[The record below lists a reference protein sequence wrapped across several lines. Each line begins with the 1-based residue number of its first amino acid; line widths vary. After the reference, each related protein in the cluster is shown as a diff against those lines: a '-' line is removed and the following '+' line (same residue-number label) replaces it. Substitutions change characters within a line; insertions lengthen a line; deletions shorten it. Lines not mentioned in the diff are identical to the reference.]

1 MKKRIV
7 SMLLAIVMV
16 VGLVPGMALTAN
28 AAYTGSPVLKS
39 AIASQETPDD
49 VTLTY
54 EFQSSSWYPT
64 AGTTYKLYADTNK
77 TTEAGSVV
85 LTDGTTP
92 TLEVTLNEAPV
103 RDTRYYLTATAPN
116 SDESKFTSVVVKT
129 YRITNGFAFSYGE
142 YSDIGFVDFFQDQ
155 MTYDI
160 VLPPATAKDAAISVE
175 FETAN
180 GATVTY
186 SGDTALSNG
195 SGSITAAVVSKTP
208 VLSYT
213 YTINFTTMNLDG
225 QGTETE
231 PYLITSSAELK
242 QLADCLNN
250 CGAAPMDTDSC
261 GYGNFCGYYFKLT
274 KDIDL
279 DGIEWEPIGHSGST
293 YFAGHFDG
301 DDHTISNMTTTGR
314 TAPGEDG
321 TDCSRFNAAGLF
333 GWCAF
338 GSVKNVTVDNAD
350 VTAIGQNEMGYAGGL
365 IAVPFGCSVIN
376 CHVKNSTIES
386 GRVPITNS
394 NFAGGVAGM
403 AAAATFEECSS
414 VNNTVRGTMYVGG
427 FIGSQEGE
435 SNYTDC
441 YVADTTIESVMVSSS
456 FNCNVGGFASASQ
469 DGDYVMTNCFVY
481 DCKTQVADGANTN
494 QYEEGVLNKYEWS
507 SDIALTTNCYY
518 YTTQTYEDGTA
529 ATAVA
534 KTTEEFADGT
544 VLAALNGDRTGED
557 VVWMQGE
564 DYPVFK
570 VPTYTVTATANPT
583 AGGTVTGGG
592 EYEEGTTVTL
602 TATANEGYTFVNWAE
617 NGSEVSADA
626 SFTFTASGDRN
637 LTAVFKKVQLITL
650 NLESP
655 RGLKETLEI
664 DTNDT
669 VADLKAAVA
678 AKCNV
683 SFGEGSEYRLFG
695 EDLSYPNSK
704 LDDDT
709 KVLKD
714 IGFANDQTIH
724 LEKSTNWDASSEPI
738 KIFGLTITGGTGA
751 QEPYGAYS
759 SADYFWNYALK
770 TITIRGCA
778 SSANVTFSGAADPDV
793 QIIVRSSSWRYLTFD
808 NVTMSKNGAACITVN
823 NNAKLDLTLK
833 GNNSLTTGPKTEYGV
848 EQKHP
853 AIELNQASS
862 QLRIKDDGNGVL
874 TATSTCDGMPG
885 IGTSGDDQS
894 VGKITVNAGTIIANG
909 GAGAPGLRSSSLYM
923 KAGKLTA
930 NGGAGSTCDIY
941 LYDKETPKAIQIN
954 NAATI
959 VAETVLADV
968 DGYVHVNENT
978 DIGTITSPDVYFN
991 ADADTDVIGNAWYQL
1006 TSQLLS
1012 AAGSGK
1018 ITIPDDGFTMNEP
1031 TIYGKAGATI
1041 TITARPYTGYEVDT
1055 VKANDEILTAGED
1068 YQYSFTMPN
1077 KSVKI
1082 TATFN
1087 ELYKISYSLNGGN
1100 VTTENPSTYSVTTE
1114 TFTLTNPTKTGY
1126 TFKGWSGND
1135 LTGDE
1140 NQTVTITKGSMGN
1153 RTYTANWTANT
1164 YTVKFDANGGTGT
1177 MTDQVFT
1184 YDVAQDLGANAFTY
1198 TNKYFTGWK
1207 DGNDVSYTAGQN
1219 VKNLTAENGG
1229 TVTLYAQ
1236 WSDKPAQTITFDTT
1250 DRTATYGDGALEERR
1265 AAAEGAI
1272 TYSSSD
1278 ETVAAVDADGVV
1290 TVLKAG
1296 TTTITASAA
1305 ETAGYAAGSASYTL
1319 TVAPKALT
1327 ITVADKSV
1335 YVGSQKPDL
1344 SAAEA
1349 GKDYTIEGLVDGDT
1363 VTVTLSYATEPDMT
1377 KSGEYAIT
1385 AAGTDASGN
1394 YTFNVVD
1401 GKLTVSYRPS
1411 SGSSSNTTS
1420 KTEKNEDGSTTT
1432 TTTNKTTGT
1441 VTETTKY
1448 PDGSTTTVETKK
1460 DGSTTETSK
1469 TSGGTTGTV
1478 VTDKTGTV
1486 TEVSAKVPASAAK
1499 DAEQSGEA
1507 VKLPVE
1513 VEAADDT
1520 NKAVEIE
1527 VDVPNGGAKVE
1538 IPVEDVTSGT
1548 VVVIVNKDGTEEIVK
1563 TSIVTES
1570 GVVVALDKDATIK
1583 VIDNSRHFVDVHPV
1597 DHWAEEAVDFV
1608 VARTIY
1614 SGTSATTFHPDN
1626 PMTRGM
1632 LAVVL
1637 HNLEDNP
1644 DHAFD
1649 GFFHDVAEGSWYED
1663 AIHWAADEGIV
1674 GGYGNGNYGP
1684 NDNITREQLAVM
1696 LWRYAGSPESDH
1708 SLDHFTDAHLISDY
1722 AETALAWA
1730 NENGIINGK
1739 GGGILDP
1746 KGDATRAQVAQML
1759 MNYLK
1764 TVL

>member
-195 SGSITAAVVSKTP
+195 SGSITAAVVSETP

-261 GYGNFCGYYFKLT
+261 GYGNFCGYYFRLT

-664 DTNDT
+664 DINDT
-669 VADLKAAVA
+669 VADLKEAVA
-678 AKCNV
+678 DKCNV
-683 SFGEGSEYRLFG
+683 TFGSGSEYRLFG

-714 IGFANDQTIH
+714 IGFADGQTIH
-724 LEKSTNWDASSEPI
+724 LEKSTSWDASGNEPI
-738 KIFGLTITGGTGA
+738 KIFGLIITGGKGS
-751 QEPYGAYS
+751 QEPYG
-759 SADYFWNYALK
+759 DYTNVDYYWNYYYK
-770 TITIRGCA
+770 TITIKSTAGITISGTGELNTNIIIKKPSGGGYTNLTISDLSLTNDDGSCI
-778 SSANVTFSGAADPDV
+778 NVQGN
-793 QIIVRSSSWRYLTFD
+793 SWVKLT
-808 NVTMSKNGAACITVN
+808 V
-823 NNAKLDLTLK
+823 K
-833 GNNSLTTGPKTEYGV
+833 GNNTLTSTGASTDPNNSTDD
-848 EQKHP
+848 P
-853 AIELNQASS
+853 ALTLTNSGAYLKIMSAST
-862 QLRIKDDGNGVL
+862 GTL
-874 TATSTCDGMPG
+874 TATTNIAGQPG
-885 IGTSGDDQS
+885 IGTYDNTSS
-894 VGKITVNAGTIIANG
+894 VWGVEINGGTIIANG
-909 GAGAPGLRSSSLYM
+909 GE
-923 KAGKLTA
+923 
-930 NGGAGSTCDIY
+930 GGAGIRAQAVCID
-941 LYDKETPKAIQIN
+941 
-954 NAATI
+954 
-959 VAETVLADV
+959 
-968 DGYVHVNENT
+968 
-978 DIGTITSPDVYFN
+978 
-991 ADADTDVIGNAWYQL
+991 
-1006 TSQLLS
+1006 
-1012 AAGSGK
+1012 
-1018 ITIPDDGFTMNEP
+1018 
-1031 TIYGKAGATI
+1031 
-1041 TITARPYTGYEVDT
+1041 
-1055 VKANDEILTAGED
+1055 
-1068 YQYSFTMPN
+1068 
-1077 KSVKI
+1077 
-1082 TATFN
+1082 
-1087 ELYKISYSLNGGN
+1087 GGN
-1100 VTTENPSTYSVTTE
+1100 VTSNGGIDGYGSNALYPYSIKILGGTVTASSESGKALSVVPNLDSYMYYTATASTNKDGTGAVSYDAEANDTYKYFKIEPRTVFAVSIDSAIENGTVVADKASSEKDGTITLTATPDTGYVLDSLKYNDGSADTAITGSSFAMPAADVVVTAVFKPISYSIGYTMNGGNASNPATYTIETE

-1126 TFKGWSGND
+1126 TFKGWSGTD

-1140 NQTVTITKGSMGN
+1140 NQTAAIAKGSTGD
-1153 RTYTANWTANT
+1153 RAYTANWTANT
-1164 YTVKFDANGGTGT
+1164 YTVKFDANGGIGT
-1177 MTDQVFT
+1177 MADQNFT
-1184 YDVAQDLGANAFTY
+1184 YDAAQNLTANAFTY
-1198 TNKYFTGWK
+1198 ANKHFNGWK
-1207 DGNDVSYTAGQN
+1207 DSGGNSYSNSQSVS
-1219 VKNLTAENGG
+1219 NLTPEANG

-1236 WSDKPAQTITFDTT
+1236 WSDKPAQEITFDTT
-1250 DRTATYGDGALEERR
+1250 DRSATYGDGTLEARN
-1265 AAAEGAI
+1265 ATATGTV
-1272 TYSSSD
+1272 TYSSSNPD
-1278 ETVAAVDADGVV
+1278 VATVDTNGVV

-1296 TTTITASAA
+1296 EVTITASAA
-1305 ETAGYAAGSASYTL
+1305 ETDDYAAGSASYKL
-1319 TVAPKALT
+1319 TISKKKLT
-1327 ITVADKSV
+1327 ITVANKSV
-1335 YVGSQKPDL
+1335 YVGSQKPEL
-1344 SAAEA
+1344 STAAS
-1349 GKDYTIEGLVDGDT
+1349 GTDYTISGLVGSDT

-1377 KSGEYAIT
+1377 KAGEYAIT
-1385 AAGTDASGN
+1385 ATGTDVSGN
-1394 YTFNVVD
+1394 YTFDVVD

-1411 SGSSSNTTS
+1411 SGGSSNTTS

-1460 DGSTTETSK
+1460 DGSATETSK
-1469 TSGGTTGTV
+1469 NSDGTTGTV
-1478 VTDKTGTV
+1478 VTDKDGNV
-1486 TEVSAKVPASAAK
+1486 TEVSAKVPAAAVK
-1499 DAEQSGEA
+1499 AATESGEA

-1513 VEAADDT
+1513 VEVADDAD
-1520 NKAVEIE
+1520 KAVEIE
-1527 VDVPNGGAKVE
+1527 VDVPTGGAKVD

-1548 VVVIVNKDGTEEIVK
+1548 VVVVVNKDGTEEIVK
-1563 TSIVTES
+1563 KSTVTED
-1570 GVVVALDKDATIK
+1570 GVVVALDEDATLKI
-1583 VIDNSRHFVDVHPV
+1583 VDNSKHFVDVHPV
-1597 DHWAEEAVDFV
+1597 DHWAETAVDFV

-1637 HNLEDNP
+1637 HNMEDNP

-1649 GFFHDVAEGSWYED
+1649 DVFCDVAEGSWYED
-1663 AIHWAADEGIV
+1663 AIHWAADSGIV
-1674 GGYGNGNYGP
+1674 SGYGNGLYGP

-1696 LWRYAGSPESDH
+1696 LWRYAGSPDSDQ
-1708 SLDHFTDAHLISDY
+1708 SLAHFKDAHLIASY

-1739 GGGILDP
+1739 GDGILDP
-1746 KGDATRAQVAQML
+1746 KGNATRAQVAQML
-1759 MNYLK
+1759 MNYLQK
-1764 TVL
+1764 

>member
-195 SGSITAAVVSKTP
+195 SGSITAAVVSETP

-261 GYGNFCGYYFKLT
+261 GYGNFCGYYFRLT

-617 NGSEVSADA
+617 NGSAD
-626 SFTFTASGDRN
+626 TAITGNAFAMPAADVVV
-637 LTAVFKKVQLITL
+637 TAVFK
-650 NLESP
+650 P
-655 RGLKETLEI
+655 
-664 DTNDT
+664 
-669 VADLKAAVA
+669 
-678 AKCNV
+678 
-683 SFGEGSEYRLFG
+683 
-695 EDLSYPNSK
+695 
-704 LDDDT
+704 
-709 KVLKD
+709 
-714 IGFANDQTIH
+714 
-724 LEKSTNWDASSEPI
+724 
-738 KIFGLTITGGTGA
+738 
-751 QEPYGAYS
+751 
-759 SADYFWNYALK
+759 
-770 TITIRGCA
+770 
-778 SSANVTFSGAADPDV
+778 
-793 QIIVRSSSWRYLTFD
+793 
-808 NVTMSKNGAACITVN
+808 
-823 NNAKLDLTLK
+823 
-833 GNNSLTTGPKTEYGV
+833 
-848 EQKHP
+848 
-853 AIELNQASS
+853 
-862 QLRIKDDGNGVL
+862 
-874 TATSTCDGMPG
+874 
-885 IGTSGDDQS
+885 
-894 VGKITVNAGTIIANG
+894 
-909 GAGAPGLRSSSLYM
+909 
-923 KAGKLTA
+923 
-930 NGGAGSTCDIY
+930 
-941 LYDKETPKAIQIN
+941 
-954 NAATI
+954 
-959 VAETVLADV
+959 
-968 DGYVHVNENT
+968 
-978 DIGTITSPDVYFN
+978 
-991 ADADTDVIGNAWYQL
+991 
-1006 TSQLLS
+1006 
-1012 AAGSGK
+1012 
-1018 ITIPDDGFTMNEP
+1018 
-1031 TIYGKAGATI
+1031 
-1041 TITARPYTGYEVDT
+1041 
-1055 VKANDEILTAGED
+1055 
-1068 YQYSFTMPN
+1068 
-1077 KSVKI
+1077 
-1082 TATFN
+1082 
-1087 ELYKISYSLNGGN
+1087 ISYSIGYTMNGGN
-1100 VTTENPSTYSVTTE
+1100 ASNPATYTIETE
-1114 TFTLTNPTKTGY
+1114 TFTLTNPTKVGY
-1126 TFKGWSGND
+1126 TFKSWSGTG

-1140 NQTVTITKGSMGN
+1140 NQTVTIAKGSTGD
-1153 RTYTANWTANT
+1153 RAYTANWTANT
-1164 YTVKFDANGGTGT
+1164 YTVKFDANGGIGT
-1177 MTDQVFT
+1177 MADQNFT
-1184 YDVAQDLGANAFTY
+1184 YDAAQNLTANAFTY
-1198 TNKYFTGWK
+1198 ANKHFNGWK
-1207 DGNDVSYTAGQN
+1207 DSGGNSYSNSQSVS
-1219 VKNLTAENGG
+1219 NLTPEANG

-1236 WSDKPAQTITFDTT
+1236 WSDKPAQEITFDTT
-1250 DRTATYGDGALEERR
+1250 DRSATYGDGTLEARN
-1265 AAAEGAI
+1265 ATATGTV
-1272 TYSSSD
+1272 TYSSSNPD
-1278 ETVAAVDADGVV
+1278 VATVDTNGVV

-1296 TTTITASAA
+1296 EVTITASAA
-1305 ETAGYAAGSASYTL
+1305 ETDDYAAGSASYKL
-1319 TVAPKALT
+1319 TISKKKLT
-1327 ITVADKSV
+1327 ITVANKSV
-1335 YVGSQKPDL
+1335 YVGSQKPEL
-1344 SAAEA
+1344 STAAS
-1349 GKDYTIEGLVDGDT
+1349 GTDYTISGLVGSDT

-1377 KSGEYAIT
+1377 KAGEYAIT
-1385 AAGTDASGN
+1385 ATGTDVSGN
-1394 YTFNVVD
+1394 YTFDVVD

-1411 SGSSSNTTS
+1411 SGGSSNTTS

-1460 DGSTTETSK
+1460 DGSATETSK
-1469 TSGGTTGTV
+1469 NSDGTTGTV
-1478 VTDKTGTV
+1478 VTDKDGNV
-1486 TEVSAKVPASAAK
+1486 TEVSAKVPAAAVK
-1499 DAEQSGEA
+1499 AATESGEA

-1513 VEAADDT
+1513 VEVADDAD
-1520 NKAVEIE
+1520 KAVEIE
-1527 VDVPNGGAKVE
+1527 VDVPTGGAKVD

-1548 VVVIVNKDGTEEIVK
+1548 VVVVVNKDGTEEIVK
-1563 TSIVTES
+1563 KSTVTED
-1570 GVVVALDKDATIK
+1570 GVVVALDEDATLKI
-1583 VIDNSRHFVDVHPV
+1583 VDNSKHFVDVHPV
-1597 DHWAEEAVDFV
+1597 DHWAETAVDFV

-1637 HNLEDNP
+1637 HNMEDNP

-1649 GFFHDVAEGSWYED
+1649 DVFCDVAEGSWYED
-1663 AIHWAADEGIV
+1663 AIHWAADSGIV
-1674 GGYGNGNYGP
+1674 SGYGNGLYGP

-1696 LWRYAGSPESDH
+1696 LWRYAGSPDSDQ
-1708 SLDHFTDAHLISDY
+1708 SLAHFKDAHLIASY

-1739 GGGILDP
+1739 GDGILDP
-1746 KGDATRAQVAQML
+1746 KGNATRAQVAQML
-1759 MNYLK
+1759 MNYLQK
-1764 TVL
+1764 